1 MYKMVK
7 KYKGDDE
14 PNVRAVNPKLL
25 KGGKV
30 KLSVAAIRK
39 ANPKS
44 VLKKAG
50 TINPQLASKRKIKIV
65 KKKKKDEDE
74 KKKPKKKKVVAKA
87 VAMPKASKPKK
98 KAAEGTTS
106 AAMKKDKDKKMK
118 GMAKIRKAPGT
129 Y

>member
-7 KYKGDDE
+7 KYKDDE
-14 PNVRAVNPKLL
+14 SNVMAVNPKLRG
-25 KGGKV
+25 GGKV
-30 KLSVAAIRK
+30 KLSLAAIRK

-50 TINPQLASKRKIKIV
+50 TINPQLASKRKLKIV
-65 KKKKKDEDE
+65 KKKKKKGKDTEGE
-74 KKKPKKKKVVAKA
+74 KPKKKKVAKA
-87 VAMPKASKPKK
+87 VAMPRVSKPKK

-106 AAMKKDKDKKMK
+106 AAMKKDKKMK
-118 GMAKIRKAPGT
+118 GMSKIRKAPGT